1 MIKYLAI
8 VGLLTAAQPFLVA
21 NSQTPQTEAIMEEL
35 YPVAYQGTAFLQAG
49 PLRTAAKHAAASS
62 KKYTVHITAYSSTP
76 EETDDT
82 PFITASGAHVRPGVA
97 AANFL
102 PLGTA
107 IRIPELFG
115 DQVFIIEDRMHKRFN
130 YKVDIWFPE
139 KSQAKKF
146 GIQLAT
152 IEVL

>member
-8 VGLLTAAQPFLVA
+8 LSFLAAAQPFMVA
-21 NSQTPQTEAIMEEL
+21 NSEAPQIAVIEDL
-35 YPVAYQGTAFLQAG
+35 YPMAYQGTALLSASPLKGRPVREGTG
-49 PLRTAAKHAAASS
+49 PKHY
-62 KKYTVHITAYSSTP
+62 KVNITAYSSTP

-82 PFITASGAHVRPGVA
+82 PFITASGAYVRRGVA

-115 DQVFIIEDRMHKRFN
+115 DQVFIIEDRMHERFHN
-130 YKVDIWFPE
+130 KVDIWFPE

>member
-1 MIKYLAI
+1 MIKYLVI
-8 VGLLTAAQPFLVA
+8 IGFLAASQPFLVA
-21 NSQTPQTEAIMEEL
+21 HSETPKIDTSLEEV
-35 YPVAYQGTAFLQAG
+35 YQVAYQGTALLPINPAKTTVK
-49 PLRTAAKHAAASS
+49 PNNRTKTYHVS
-62 KKYTVHITAYSSTP
+62 ITAYSSEP
-76 EETDDT
+76 EQTDST

-115 DQVFIIEDRMHKRFN
+115 DRVFIIEDRMNKRFSN
-130 YKVDIWFPE
+130 KVDIWFPE
-139 KSQAKKF
+139 KSQAKIF
-146 GIQLAT
+146 GLQRAT